1 MQATITNGVVTL
13 LGEGTDNVPDWVQ
26 IGATLNE
33 CNLWQNPEV
42 IGTTGGLAAAPVP
55 VHSVTRFQARAALA
69 VAGLFDAV
77 DAIMQSTETPLITRL
92 EWLDKQSFR
101 RDSPTVAWAGERL
114 GLTSDQLD
122 ALFVAASEIQI

>member
-1 MQATITNGVVTL
+1 MTIYKSTPHGLVPMTDEEQAAFESTL
-13 LGEGTDNVPDWVQ
+13 
-26 IGATLNE
+26 
-33 CNLWQNPEV
+33 
-42 IGTTGGLAAAPVP
+42 GGISAIPQ
-55 VHSVTRFQARAALA
+55 SVTRFQARAALA

-77 DAIMQSTETPLITRL
+77 DAIMQSPETPLITRL